1 MISFTG
7 AFKTKLRADN
17 YFTGCDF
24 SVSEIGNSTAINIF

>member
-7 AFKTKLRADN
+7 AFKIKITADY